1 MSADAWPAGTYRI
14 SSDSMPPVTLA
25 QKLGTT
31 PHISPLLMKAR
42 RLGLPTGEHLEAL
55 AVARGCRYYG
65 GGNLPAAP
73 AIPRNQFSDEE
84 LAIALLSIAQPYSP
98 QGVRVGAAVASA
110 SHIDPQNLT
119 WLARLERSEA
129 VLRYV
134 AECGVRYERQNPFW
148 PKVLAA
154 LPATQPLPSGVL
166 PHPTRFIAMTGITRR
181 GVETVIEWIRPEPV
195 NG

>member
-1 MSADAWPAGTYRI
+1 
-14 SSDSMPPVTLA
+14 MPSVTLA
-25 QKLGTT
+25 HKLGTT

-65 GGNLPAAP
+65 GGSLPTVAAVS
-73 AIPRNQFSDEE
+73 REQLSDEE
-84 LAIALLSIAQPYSP
+84 LAMALLSIAARYSP
-98 QGVRVGAAVASA
+98 QSLRVGAAMASA
-110 SHIDPQNLT
+110 ANIDPQRLA

-134 AECGVRYERQNPFW
+134 AECGARYEPENEFW
-148 PKVLAA
+148 RKLLAL
-154 LPATQPLPSGVL
+154 LPAPTRVPSGVL

-181 GVETVIEWIRPEPV
+181 GVETVIEWIRPEPAH
-195 NG
+195 G